1 MYLRSKKRTSEG
13 DENFMLSDENDDLDL
28 LDQI

>member
-1 MYLRSKKRTSEG
+1 MYLRSKKREIEG
-13 DENFMLSDENDDLDL
+13 DENLMLSDENDDLDL